1 MESETTVIASLHPA
15 PPLPDGAADALA
27 AGLAQAG
34 VTLRPPVCAGAGT
47 GKPPPDAMGVFVF
60 SQWDEPAAAQLQALA
75 ATQGVHA
82 ILAVYCCGGA
92 LSADAGWLLLDAGA
106 ADVLSW
112 PGAPAGA
119 AAIAAQ
125 TAARLRRWHTVSQLM
140 QSDMVRTCLVGDSPA
155 WRSLVRCVV
164 EVAAWTQSPVLI
176 TGETGT
182 GKEQIAKLIHQLN
195 GCALPGAHRP
205 AETPM
210 VLLDCSTLSPELAGS
225 EFFGHERGAFTGAA
239 AARDGAFAQADGG
252 MLFLD
257 EVGELPLPLQAQLLR
272 VIQEQQYKRLGGNH
286 WQPTRF
292 RLVCATNR
300 DLDAC
305 VASGVFRADLYYR
318 IAGWRCRPPPLRER
332 AGDILPLVYHF
343 LRQLDPGEEHELDP
357 AVRQYLL
364 TRSYPGNVRDLR
376 QTVARIWHRHCGP
389 GPLTIGDVPPE
400 ERLHGGACWPDQGFT
415 DAVRHAL
422 DLGMSLPAISQAA
435 ADTAM
440 RLALAAEHG
449 NNQRAAA
456 LLGISD
462 RALQMRRKGKPEG
475 PACH

>member
-1 MESETTVIASLHPA
+1 MDGEDILTASLHPVA
-15 PPLPDGAADALA
+15 PLPDGAVDALT
-27 AGLAQAG
+27 AGLGLAGIGVRQANG
-34 VTLRPPVCAGAGT
+34 DPGATPV
-47 GKPPPDAMGVFVF
+47 FLF
-60 SQWDEPAAAQLQALA
+60 NQWDSPTAAALNTLA
-75 ATQGVHA
+75 TLPLDQSNSRPV
-82 ILAVYCCGGA
+82 LAVCCAA
-92 LSADAGWLLLDAGA
+92 LPAHAGWSLLESGA
-106 ADVLSW
+106 ADVLLW
-112 PGAPAGA
+112 PGAPEGAGD
-119 AAIAAQ
+119 IAAQ
-125 TAARLRRWHTVSQLM
+125 AAARLRRWGAVRKLM
-140 QSDMVRTCLVGDSPA
+140 LSDMVRTCLVGNSPA
-155 WRSLVRCVV
+155 WRALVRGVV
-164 EVAAWTQSPVLI
+164 EVAAWTRSPVLI

-182 GKEQIAKLIHQLN
+182 GKEQIAKLIHHLD
-195 GCALPGAHRP
+195 GCALPGHHSGG
-205 AETPM
+205 TPL

-225 EFFGHERGAFTGAA
+225 EFFGHEKGAFTGAA
-239 AARDGAFAQADGG
+239 SARDGAFAQADGG
-252 MLFLD
+252 ILFLD
-257 EVGELPLPLQAQLLR
+257 EVGELPLALQAQLLR

-305 VASGVFRADLYYR
+305 VAAGTFRADLFYR

-332 AGDILPLVYHF
+332 TGDILPLVSHF
-343 LRQLDPGEEHELDP
+343 LHQLDPDHQHELDP
-357 AVRQYLL
+357 AVREYLL

-376 QTVARIWHRHCGP
+376 QTVARIWHRHCGL

-400 ERLHGGACWPDQGFT
+400 ERLHGGATWPDQGFT

-422 DLGMSLPAISQAA
+422 DLGVSLPAISQAA

-462 RALQMRRKGKPEG
+462 RALQMRRKAKPDG